1 MWSQCKSTT
10 GTCHLGSDQ
19 EWSNLALLLHVFVSM
34 FLELW
39 GLDSGLTDPEKGGGW
54 GNIPLKCSWN
64 EFGSILTDPEKG
76 GGWGN
81 VPLKCSWNEFG
92 SILTDPEEH
101 GVYSFN
107 WDHAAHISPRK
118 PSCWKFDEIYQ
129 ITHSRGKA

>member
-1 MWSQCKSTT
+1 MWSQCEPTT

-54 GNIPLKCSWN
+54 SNVPLKCYWN
-64 EFGSILTDPEKG
+64 EFGSILTDPE
-76 GGWGN
+76 
-81 VPLKCSWNEFG
+81 V
-92 SILTDPEEH
+92 H
-101 GVYSFN
+101 GVYSSN
-107 WDHAAHISPRK
+107 WDHATHISPRK